1 MKYLA
6 FVVVLVSGLVFAADP
21 VKKAE
26 PITISKPK
34 SMAVYDQE
42 TGKFKFEKG
51 AEAEEVAELLMKELI
66 TLSQKFQALEASCS
80 KKKNG
85 K

>member
-1 MKYLA
+1 MKFLV
-6 FVVVLVSGLVFAADP
+6 FVLVLVSGLAFAAEP

-34 SMAVYDQE
+34 SLATYDQE

-51 AEAEEVAELLMKELI
+51 SEAEEVAELLMKEILV
-66 TLSQKFQALEASCS
+66 LSQKFQALEATC
-80 KKKNG
+80 KKPK

>member
-1 MKYLA
+1 
-6 FVVVLVSGLVFAADP
+6 
-21 VKKAE
+21 
-26 PITISKPK
+26 
-34 SMAVYDQE
+34 MASFDQE

-51 AEAEEVAELLMKELI
+51 SDAEEVAELLMKELI
-66 TLSQKFQALEASCS
+66 ALSNKFQALEASC

>member
-6 FVVVLVSGLVFAADP
+6 FVLALVSGLAVAVEPA
-21 VKKAE
+21 KKPE

-34 SMAVYDQE
+34 AMATYDQE

-51 AEAEEVAELLMKELI
+51 SDAEEVAELLMKELMA
-66 TLSQKFQALEASCS
+66 LSQKFQALEASCA
-80 KKKNG
+80 KKK